1 MANRNSYRTAC
12 SGDKDEFYG
21 KANNPLPQPARIAI
35 LAMVRQELRKQRR
48 ITEYNE
54 LWEQVQKGDY
64 ENAIRLIREKVN
76 LIDDDGIY

>member
-1 MANRNSYRTAC
+1 MTEIHFRSRHE
-12 SGDKDEFYG
+12 SGNIF
-21 KANNPLPQPARIAI
+21 AI

>member
-1 MANRNSYRTAC
+1 MEKPTIHFRSRHE
-12 SGDKDEFYG
+12 SGNIFS
-21 KANNPLPQPARIAI
+21 I

>member
-1 MANRNSYRTAC
+1 MEKPTIHFRSRHE
-12 SGDKDEFYG
+12 SGNIF
-21 KANNPLPQPARIAI
+21 AI

>member
-1 MANRNSYRTAC
+1 MEKPTIHFRSRHE
-12 SGDKDEFYG
+12 SGNIF
-21 KANNPLPQPARIAI
+21 AI

-54 LWEQVQKGDY
+54 LWEHVQKGDY

>member
-1 MANRNSYRTAC
+1 MTEIHFRSRHE
-12 SGDKDEFYG
+12 SGNIF
-21 KANNPLPQPARIAI
+21 AI
-35 LAMVRQELRKQRR
+35 LGMVRDEMRRQRR

>member
-1 MANRNSYRTAC
+1 MEKPTIHFRSRHE
-12 SGDKDEFYG
+12 SGNIF
-21 KANNPLPQPARIAI
+21 AI

-48 ITEYNE
+48 ITEYSE